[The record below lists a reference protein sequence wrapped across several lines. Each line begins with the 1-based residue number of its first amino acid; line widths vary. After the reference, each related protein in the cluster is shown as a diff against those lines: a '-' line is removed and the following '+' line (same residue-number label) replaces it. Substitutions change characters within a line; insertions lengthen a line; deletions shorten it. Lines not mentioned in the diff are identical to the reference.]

1 MVPDRWP
8 IEDYD
13 LGELWLDPLNVRIA
27 NPRAGE
33 SSIAAYLVSAEDVT
47 GLATDIARDGYLD
60 NELPVV
66 TEEEGRM
73 LVLEGNRRLT
83 ALKMLTGTLAADDPG
98 GEPFTDTGVD
108 RVARR
113 HPRELPTR
121 IRVMVAPSRAAAQP
135 LLARL
140 HTSNP
145 KKSWIR
151 EQQAVFYHAQ
161 LDRGRTVD
169 DLRTQFPGA
178 DDIPRFIRMGEMR
191 DLIRGLDF
199 EDDAL
204 RDWVL
209 ASKLPMTSFEYAYRS
224 PEVLAALDLAFTPD
238 GLLVDR
244 DLTEGQSDA
253 LQPLLARFKDKTL
266 NTRSLEFKAG
276 KKGSEPNDARK
287 AFLDGLRGIVT
298 GQSPEAESEDA
309 PGADADDATETDGGG
324 ASTDDDGQ
332 GHGSADTHGTGSGA
346 GGAGAGSGGGNGS
359 GSGSR
364 GPNRGD
370 TRTRLDMN
378 GFAYEGPSP
387 GMRRRFEE
395 LRRLDV
401 ASFPNAAYDLLRTVL
416 ECSGKVYLRA
426 HAPARLQQGA
436 TLNNVLTGLKQEFAS
451 DSYVRGIL
459 NQIDAGG
466 TRSSTAY
473 AGTAQS
479 LNAMNHEP
487 DHFIRPEEVHAA
499 WDRIKPLLTRL
510 LAP

>member
-1 MVPDRWP
+1 MVQDRWP
-8 IEDYD
+8 IKDYD
-13 LGELWLDPLNVRIA
+13 LGDLWLDPMNVRIA

-33 SSIAAYLVSAEDVT
+33 SSIAAYLVFAEDVT

-60 NELPVV
+60 NEIPVV
-66 TEEEGRM
+66 TEEDGRM

-83 ALKMLTGTLAADDPG
+83 ALKMLTGTLSPDDPG

-169 DLRTQFPGA
+169 DLRNQFPGA

-199 EDDAL
+199 EDAAL

-224 PEVLAALDLAFTPD
+224 PEVLAALGLDFTSD
-238 GLLVDR
+238 GILVD
-244 DLTEGQSDA
+244 DELTEAQSDA
-253 LQPLLARFKDKTL
+253 LQHLLARFKDGTL

-276 KKGSEPNDARK
+276 KRGSEPNDARK
-287 AFLDGLRGIVT
+287 AFLKGLRSIVT
-298 GQSPEAESEDA
+298 GEPPEPEDT
-309 PGADADDATETDGGG
+309 PGDATGTDGGG
-324 ASTDDDGQ
+324 APGGDDGDE
-332 GHGSADTHGTGSGA
+332 HGSADDEGSGTEEA
-346 GGAGAGSGGGNGS
+346 GGGGAS
-359 GSGSR
+359 GSGSRGR

-378 GFAYEGPSP
+378 GFAYQGSSP

-395 LRRLDV
+395 LRQLDV

-426 HAPARLQQGA
+426 HAPARLQPGA
-436 TLNNVLTGLKQEFAS
+436 TLNNVLTGLKLEFAS

-487 DHFIRPEEVHAA
+487 DHFIRPDEVHAA
-499 WDRIKPLLTRL
+499 WDRIKPLLPRL
-510 LAP
+510 LTP